1 MAKVQAIRLIH
12 MDNRSEIIMYQT
24 DDGLTRIETRL
35 EDETVWLTQAQMA
48 ELFEK
53 GRSTITEHVNN
64 IFQEGEL
71 DEESVCRKFRHTA
84 SDGKSYETNFYNLD
98 VIISGKISHQQMLEK
113 STTGIRQIQRKN
125 RKQIE

>member
-1 MAKVQAIRLIH
+1 MAKVQAIRLIR
-12 MDNRSEIIMYQT
+12 MDNRSEIIIYQT
-24 DDGLTRIETRL
+24 DDGLTKIETRL
-35 EDETVWLTQAQMA
+35 EDDTVWLTQAQMA

-71 DEESVCRKFRHTA
+71 DEESVCRNFRHTA

-113 STTGIRQIQRKN
+113 AQQ
-125 RKQIE
+125 